1 MFDDA
6 SQAPVGARSAAGNI
20 LRDNH
25 ADLMKGCAFAALVA
39 LSVGTAAAGD
49 PESCKKVRLSDV
61 GWTDITATT
70 AVTSAILTALGY
82 EPETQV
88 LSVPV
93 TYASLKNKDIDVFL
107 GNWMP
112 SMTGDVQ
119 PFLDD
124 KSVESIS
131 ENLEGAGYGLVVPT
145 YVADGG
151 VKSLTDIGK
160 FADKFDHKIYGIEPG
175 NDGNR
180 IVLGMIDDKAN
191 GLDGF
196 ELVESSEAGMLSQ
209 AEKAMKANDWIVF
222 LGWTPHPVM
231 GEMKITY
238 LDGMG
243 ASGFGAATVHTNVRA
258 GYTTECPNVGKF
270 ISNLKFGLPMENEL
284 MDSILKGT
292 DAGEAATAW
301 LKAHPDIV
309 TPWLEGVTTFDGGD
323 AKAAVS
329 SALGA

>member
-1 MFDDA
+1 MQDF
-6 SQAPVGARSAAGNI
+6 
-20 LRDNH
+20 
-25 ADLMKGCAFAALVA
+25 MKGCAFAAFAVA
-39 LSVGTAAAGD
+39 LSAGTAAAGD
-49 PESCKKVRLSDV
+49 AESCKKVRLSDV

-180 IVLGMIDDKAN
+180 IVLGMIEDKAN

-209 AEKAMKANDWIVF
+209 AEKAMKSDEWIVF

-231 GEMKITY
+231 GEMKIHY

-243 ASGFGAATVHTNVRA
+243 DSGFGAATVSTNVRK
-258 GYTTECPNVGKF
+258 GYTTECPNAGKF
-270 ISNLKFGLPMENEL
+270 IANLKFNLDMEGQM
-284 MDSILKGT
+284 MDAILKGG
-292 DAGEAATAW
+292 DANAVAKDW
-301 LKAHPDIV
+301 LKAHPDAV

>member
-1 MFDDA
+1 MQD
-6 SQAPVGARSAAGNI
+6 VT
-20 LRDNH
+20 
-25 ADLMKGCAFAALVA
+25 KGCVFAAMAVA
-39 LSVGTAAAGD
+39 LSAGAALAGD
-49 PESCKKVRLSDV
+49 ADSCKKVRLSDV

-70 AVTSAILTALGY
+70 AVTSAVLTALGY

-119 PFLDD
+119 PFIDD

-145 YVADGG
+145 YVADAG
-151 VKSLTDIGK
+151 VKSLADIGK
-160 FADKFDHKIYGIEPG
+160 NADKFDHKIYGIEPG

-180 IVLGMIDDKAN
+180 IVLGMIADKAN

-196 ELVESSEAGMLSQ
+196 DLVESSEAGMLSQ

-231 GEMKITY
+231 GGMKITY

-243 ASGFGAATVHTNVRA
+243 DSGFGAATVHTNVRA

-301 LKAHPDIV
+301 LKAHPEIV

-323 AKAAVS
+323 AKAAVA